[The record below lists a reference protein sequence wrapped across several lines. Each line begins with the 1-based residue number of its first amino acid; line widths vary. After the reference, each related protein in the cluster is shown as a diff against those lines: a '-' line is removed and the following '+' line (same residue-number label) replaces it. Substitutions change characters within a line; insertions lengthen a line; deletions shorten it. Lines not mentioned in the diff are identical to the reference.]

1 MAADADAAFPPPAAG
16 RSAEPPAG
24 RCHLRG
30 PVPPRGAERRRKRR
44 RRRRRGRAA
53 PGSLFRGRAQPSA
66 PREVRSAA
74 APAPPRP
81 GRPPGAASGGA
92 EPQPIWCL
100 CFAWRQSQR
109 GPSGASGNNCRRSH
123 YRGISNPAA
132 ASKIAYFKRKY
143 VEEEDFHPPLS
154 SCAHKTISVFEERAH
169 ILYMSLEKLKFIDDP
184 EVYLRRS
191 VLINN
196 LMKRIHGEIVMQN
209 NWCFSAC
216 SFGAASPQEW
226 FVPQDCPYR
235 KRLRM
240 AKEEYEKL
248 HTCCFYQE
256 CGSHYL
262 NLPYSVN
269 ASTENTSSSSP
280 SSSSS
285 PISLPSCS
293 QQVDYDI
300 GSAPSYRSDEQI
312 PASEIFVTNARPHA
326 NQDKAKFTD
335 EKGGDEPE
343 RDDVPLNC
351 EPVRGTHAFECKGK
365 FYDYFETGCND
376 KSDVSESWKK
386 SLRKKESLPSN
397 KMCCSKGSK
406 I

>member
-1 MAADADAAFPPPAAG
+1 MWMVYFPPSSAADPAPAMTLVLPMQRLGRPSAAEGAADLAAYRALW
-16 RSAEPPAG
+16 EPPACG
-24 RCHLRG
+24 RTATATG
-30 PVPPRGAERRRKRR
+30 TGT
-44 RRRRRGRAA
+44 AA
-53 PGSLFRGRAQPSA
+53 PGT
-66 PREVRSAA
+66 
-74 APAPPRP
+74 APAPPATGTP
-81 GRPPGAASGGA
+81 SSG
-92 EPQPIWCL
+92 
-100 CFAWRQSQR
+100 
-109 GPSGASGNNCRRSH
+109 SH
-123 YRGISNPAA
+123 YRGISDPVAT
-132 ASKIAYFKRKY
+132 SKITYFKRKY
-143 VEEEDFHPPLS
+143 VEEEDFHPPLG

-196 LMKRIHGEIVMQN
+196 LMKRIHGEIIMQN

-216 SFGAASPQEW
+216 SFGGASPQEW

-262 NLPYSVN
+262 NLPYSVS
-269 ASTENTSSSSP
+269 ASTENTSSS

-300 GSAPSYRSDEQI
+300 GSAPTYRSDDQI
-312 PASEIFVTNARPHA
+312 PANEIFVTNARPHG
-326 NQDKAKFTD
+326 NQEKAKFAD
-335 EKGGDEPE
+335 EKGSNEPE
-343 RDDVPLNC
+343 RDSAPLNC
-351 EPVRGTHAFECKGK
+351 EPVRGTHALECKGK

-376 KSDVSESWKK
+376 KSNVSESWKK

>member
-1 MAADADAAFPPPAAG
+1 
-16 RSAEPPAG
+16 
-24 RCHLRG
+24 
-30 PVPPRGAERRRKRR
+30 
-44 RRRRRGRAA
+44 
-53 PGSLFRGRAQPSA
+53 
-66 PREVRSAA
+66 
-74 APAPPRP
+74 
-81 GRPPGAASGGA
+81 
-92 EPQPIWCL
+92 
-100 CFAWRQSQR
+100 
-109 GPSGASGNNCRRSH
+109 
-123 YRGISNPAA
+123 
-132 ASKIAYFKRKY
+132 
-143 VEEEDFHPPLS
+143 
-154 SCAHKTISVFEERAH
+154 VFEERAH

>member
-1 MAADADAAFPPPAAG
+1 MTLVLPMNRFCEPIVSDGAAFPQPLWEPHCCSKASA
-16 RSAEPPAG
+16 AEPGPAPQPAG
-24 RCHLRG
+24 
-30 PVPPRGAERRRKRR
+30 GAPCQPL
-44 RRRRRGRAA
+44 
-53 PGSLFRGRAQPSA
+53 PG
-66 PREVRSAA
+66 
-74 APAPPRP
+74 
-81 GRPPGAASGGA
+81 
-92 EPQPIWCL
+92 
-100 CFAWRQSQR
+100 
-109 GPSGASGNNCRRSH
+109 SH
-123 YRGISNPAA
+123 YRGISNPITT
-132 ASKIAYFKRKY
+132 SKITYFKRKY
-143 VEEEDFHPPLS
+143 VEEEDIHPPLS

-196 LMKRIHGEIVMQN
+196 LMKRIHGEIIMQN

-216 SFGAASPQEW
+216 SFGNTSAQEW
-226 FVPQDCPYR
+226 FMSQDCPYR

-240 AKEEYEKL
+240 AKEECEKF

-262 NLPYSVN
+262 NLPFSVN
-269 ASTENTSSSSP
+269 TNGENSSSS

-293 QQVDYDI
+293 QQVDYGI
-300 GSAPSYRSDEQI
+300 GNAPVYRSDDHI
-312 PASEIFVTNARPHA
+312 LANEIFITNARSHG
-326 NQDKAKFTD
+326 NQEKAKLND
-335 EKGGDEPE
+335 EKGGNETE
-343 RDDVPLNC
+343 RDGVTLNC
-351 EPVRGTHAFECKGK
+351 EPMKGDLALECKGK
-365 FYDYFETGCND
+365 FYDYFETGSND
-376 KSDVSESWKK
+376 KSNISESWKK

>member
-1 MAADADAAFPPPAAG
+1 MTLVLPMNRFCEPIVSDGAAFPYKDMWWRYPAARRKMKSILFG
-16 RSAEPPAG
+16 EPPASRMSFVISDLLPTG
-24 RCHLRG
+24 
-30 PVPPRGAERRRKRR
+30 
-44 RRRRRGRAA
+44 
-53 PGSLFRGRAQPSA
+53 
-66 PREVRSAA
+66 
-74 APAPPRP
+74 
-81 GRPPGAASGGA
+81 
-92 EPQPIWCL
+92 
-100 CFAWRQSQR
+100 
-109 GPSGASGNNCRRSH
+109 SH
-123 YRGISNPAA
+123 YRGISNPITT
-132 ASKIAYFKRKY
+132 SKITYFKRKY

-196 LMKRIHGEIVMQN
+196 LMKRIHGEIIMQN

-216 SFGAASPQEW
+216 SFGNTSAQEW
-226 FVPQDCPYR
+226 FMSQDCPYR

-240 AKEEYEKL
+240 AKEECEKF

-262 NLPYSVN
+262 NLPFSVN
-269 ASTENTSSSSP
+269 TNGENSS

-293 QQVDYDI
+293 QQVDYGI
-300 GSAPSYRSDEQI
+300 GNAPVYRSDDHI
-312 PASEIFVTNARPHA
+312 LANEIFITNARSHG
-326 NQDKAKFTD
+326 NQEKAKLND
-335 EKGGDEPE
+335 EKGGNETE
-343 RDDVPLNC
+343 RDGVTLNC
-351 EPVRGTHAFECKGK
+351 EPMKGDLALECKGK
-365 FYDYFETGCND
+365 FYDYFETGSND
-376 KSDVSESWKK
+376 KSNISESWKK

>member
-1 MAADADAAFPPPAAG
+1 
-16 RSAEPPAG
+16 
-24 RCHLRG
+24 
-30 PVPPRGAERRRKRR
+30 
-44 RRRRRGRAA
+44 
-53 PGSLFRGRAQPSA
+53 
-66 PREVRSAA
+66 
-74 APAPPRP
+74 
-81 GRPPGAASGGA
+81 
-92 EPQPIWCL
+92 
-100 CFAWRQSQR
+100 
-109 GPSGASGNNCRRSH
+109 
-123 YRGISNPAA
+123 
-132 ASKIAYFKRKY
+132 
-143 VEEEDFHPPLS
+143 
-154 SCAHKTISVFEERAH
+154 
-169 ILYMSLEKLKFIDDP
+169 MSLEKLKFIDDP

-196 LMKRIHGEIVMQN
+196 LMKRIHGEIIMQN
-209 NWCFSAC
+209 NWCFSTC
-216 SFGAASPQEW
+216 SFSGTSPQEW

-262 NLPYSVN
+262 NLPYSVT
-269 ASTENTSSSSP
+269 ASTENT

-293 QQVDYDI
+293 QQGVYDI
-300 GSAPSYRSDEQI
+300 GSAPSYRSDDQI
-312 PASEIFVTNARPHA
+312 PANEIFITNARSHS
-326 NQDKAKFTD
+326 NQEKAKFND
-335 EKGGDEPE
+335 EKGGNEPE
-343 RDDVPLNC
+343 RESIALNC
-351 EPVRGTHAFECKGK
+351 EPVRGTHALECKGK

-376 KSDVSESWKK
+376 KSNVSESWKK

>member
-1 MAADADAAFPPPAAG
+1 MTLVLPMQRLGRPIAAEGAADLAAYRALWEPPCCGRPGPAAPPTPAPPAPGPPAAG
-16 RSAEPPAG
+16 
-24 RCHLRG
+24 
-30 PVPPRGAERRRKRR
+30 
-44 RRRRRGRAA
+44 
-53 PGSLFRGRAQPSA
+53 
-66 PREVRSAA
+66 
-74 APAPPRP
+74 
-81 GRPPGAASGGA
+81 
-92 EPQPIWCL
+92 
-100 CFAWRQSQR
+100 
-109 GPSGASGNNCRRSH
+109 SH
-123 YRGISNPAA
+123 YRGISNPVTT
-132 ASKIAYFKRKY
+132 SKITYFKRKY

-154 SCAHKTISVFEERAH
+154 SCTHKTISVFEERAH

-196 LMKRIHGEIVMQN
+196 LMKRIHGEIIMQN

-216 SFGAASPQEW
+216 SFSGTSPQEW

-269 ASTENTSSSSP
+269 ASTENTSSSS
-280 SSSSS
+280 SSSSPS
-285 PISLPSCS
+285 PPISLPSCS

-300 GSAPSYRSDEQI
+300 SSTPSYRSDDQI
-312 PASEIFVTNARPHA
+312 PANEIFITTARSHG
-326 NQDKAKFTD
+326 NQEKAKFHD
-335 EKGGDEPE
+335 EKGGNEPE
-343 RDDVPLNC
+343 PESVTLNC
-351 EPVRGTHAFECKGK
+351 EPVRGTHAPECKGK

-376 KSDVSESWKK
+376 KSNVSESWKK